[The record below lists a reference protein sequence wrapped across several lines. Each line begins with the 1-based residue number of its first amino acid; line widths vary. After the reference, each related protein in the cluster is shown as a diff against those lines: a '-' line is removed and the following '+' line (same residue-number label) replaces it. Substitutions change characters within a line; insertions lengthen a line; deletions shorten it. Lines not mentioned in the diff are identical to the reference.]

1 MSARPPFASRA
12 ELQARHPN
20 EIAVLAADETTRQV
34 DPARIEAAL
43 DDVSTEIRAILG
55 SRYTAAELDRVD
67 DAGAAVLRLFAMDMA
82 LFRVAYP
89 PRVTEAIKARYDTAV
104 ARLRDMARGVGAL
117 TITPSGTTPPIPG
130 QPGEPGGNG
139 SPNEVLI
146 SANERL
152 FTRRRFAGG
161 KPRDFGP

>member
-1 MSARPPFASRA
+1 MTSRPPFATSA

-20 EIAVLAADETTRQV
+20 ELAVLAADETTRQV
-34 DPARIEAAL
+34 DAARIEAAL
-43 DDVSTEIRAILG
+43 GDVSTEIRAILG
-55 SRYTAAELDRVD
+55 SRYSADELGRADE
-67 DAGAAVLRLFAMDMA
+67 GARDVLRLFAMDMA

-104 ARLRDMARGVGAL
+104 ARLRDMAKGVGAL
-117 TITPSGTTPPIPG
+117 TITPSGAGALPVPG
-130 QPGEPGGNG
+130 QPGEVSSNG

-152 FTRRRFAGG
+152 FTRHRFRGAS
-161 KPRDFGP
+161 